1 MECELLLVTV
11 FNSSMQLAFLVFTK
25 NFLLPCD
32 FIFRR
37 LRQLGGNVTVA

>member
-11 FNSSMQLAFLVFTK
+11 FNSPMQLAFLVFK

-37 LRQLGGNVTVA
+37 LRQLGGNVTVT